1 VVRPVFRI
9 NVKQSGSHDEYPHS
23 QVDNIQ
29 DVIENK
35 RLLYASRHDHHH
47 DQRDEKGEEIRRST
61 WNRKLIQMSFQP
73 SGSTNEFD
81 VVIT

>member
-1 VVRPVFRI
+1 MYKSNFISYPRPAVGEESFVVGPVFRI

-35 RLLYASRHDHHH
+35 GLLHASRHDHHH
-47 DQRDEKGEEIRRST
+47 DQRDEKGEEIRRT
-61 WNRKLIQMSFQP
+61 
-73 SGSTNEFD
+73 T
-81 VVIT
+81 